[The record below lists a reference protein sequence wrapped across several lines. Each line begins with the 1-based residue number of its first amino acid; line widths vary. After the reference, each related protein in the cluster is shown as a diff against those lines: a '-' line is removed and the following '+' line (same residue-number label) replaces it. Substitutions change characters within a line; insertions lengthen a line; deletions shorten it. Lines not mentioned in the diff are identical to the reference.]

1 MHKVQVPLLVLFSC
15 VCPVNL
21 SYPIPYHTVPWS
33 MRTVQL
39 SFSPAVLLANLPF
52 RIRSHEGQRRSRLSS
67 LVFSTEDGPGSSLQT
82 TAVLSVTLSIYHG
95 LAVHS
100 LSALLIHDSRHTTHA
115 PSFVLVAILS
125 RHLYLVYRS

>member
-1 MHKVQVPLLVLFSC
+1 MKGNAALVSPVSFSRR
-15 VCPVNL
+15 
-21 SYPIPYHTVPWS
+21 
-33 MRTVQL
+33 RTV
-39 SFSPAVLLANLPF
+39 
-52 RIRSHEGQRRSRLSS
+52 R
-67 LVFSTEDGPGSSLQT
+67 SSLQT

-115 PSFVLVAILS
+115 PSFVVVAILS